1 MKIAIGGMKKNV
13 MEEAIKK
20 ACPEA
25 ETFITTDIAAVS
37 MLKNGEVDY
46 YFGACESGGGA
57 AISILIGMI
66 GYGKCCTV
74 AKNGQKAKLED
85 VKKHVADGKIV
96 FGMAHDGIEETVPV
110 LMQALV
116 ESIAKNPS

>member
-1 MKIAIGGMKKNV
+1 MRVAIGGMKKPE
-13 MEEAIKK
+13 MEAAIKK
-20 ACPEA
+20 ADMSI
-25 ETFITTDIAAVS
+25 ETVITTDIGAVP

-74 AKNGQKAKLED
+74 AKNGGQVNPEAIEKFIKE
-85 VKKHVADGKIV
+85 GKVV
-96 FGMAHDGIEETVPV
+96 FGMAHDSIEKAVPV
-110 LMQALV
+110 LVKAL
-116 ESIAKNPS
+116 INAQ